1 MSTETTSASNQAPAQ
16 SFEFQA
22 EIKQLLDIVIHSLY
36 TEKEIFL
43 RELVS
48 NASDATEKLRHLQLT
63 EKAVHDA
70 DRPLEITVTPDEKAK
85 TLVIDDA
92 GLGMTGE
99 ELVKFLGTIAH
110 SGSKNFLKALQDGG
124 QKNSNLIGQ
133 FGVGFYAAFM
143 VATKVEVFSKSW
155 QADAPAHVWTSEGA
169 GTYTLAPAPEH
180 TARGTKIVLHLKD
193 DASEFAEKHRV
204 EDILKKYSAFVSFPI
219 KLEGEQVNKVQAL
232 WLRSKNEIKD
242 EEYTEFYKFQAH
254 AYDEPRLRLHFTA
267 DAPLQIASLLFVPK
281 ENPEKFGMQRA
292 EPAVSLYCRKVLID
306 ARPKDL
312 LPEWL
317 RFLKGVVDS
326 EDLPL
331 NISRETM
338 QDKALLEKIG
348 KAVAS
353 RFLKFLADEAKTR
366 PEGYDEFFKEF
377 GIFLKEGAALDW
389 THKDA
394 LVKLL
399 RFESTFTEAGK
410 TTSLADYVSRIKDG
424 QTEIYYLVG
433 PSRAAIESGP
443 YLEGMKARGLEVLF
457 CTEAVDEYVM
467 NNVREHDG
475 KKLVAADSPD
485 AKLPDAPKPP
495 SAEGDLSDDQVK
507 SLAEWLKTTLGDR
520 VTEVKASDRL
530 VDSPALAISADR
542 MMTPQ
547 MRRMMKALKKD
558 APDEPVKVS
567 LELNPRHAVIKR
579 LHGIRETNTERAT
592 LVAEQILDNALI
604 AAGLFEDPSKMV
616 ARLYKLL
623 EQA

>member
-63 EKAVHDA
+63 EKAAHDPERA
-70 DRPLEITVTPDEKAK
+70 LEITVTPDEKAK
-85 TLVIDDA
+85 TLVIEDA

-110 SGSKNFLKALQDGG
+110 SGSKNFLKALQEGG

-143 VATKVEVFSKSW
+143 VAKKVEVFSRSW
-155 QADAPAHVWTSEGA
+155 QPEAPAHVWTSEGA

-193 DASEFAEKHRV
+193 DAEDFSKKWRV
-204 EDILKKYSAFVSFPI
+204 EEILKKYSAFVSFPI

-232 WLRSKNEIKD
+232 WLRSKSEIKD

-254 AYDEPRLRLHFTA
+254 AYDDPRLRLHFSA

-292 EPAVSLYCRKVLID
+292 EPAVALYCRKVLID

-348 KAVAS
+348 KTVTS
-353 RFLKFLADEAKTR
+353 RFLKFLADEAKSR

-394 LVKLL
+394 LTKLL

-410 TTSLADYVSRIKDG
+410 TTSLADYVTRLKEG

-467 NNVREHDG
+467 NNVREFDG

-485 AKLPDAPKPP
+485 AKLPEAPKPP
-495 SAEGDLSDDQVK
+495 AAEGDLTDEQVK
-507 SLAEWLKTTLGDR
+507 DLATWLKETLGER

-579 LHGIRETNTERAT
+579 LHSIRGSDTDRAT

>member
-1 MSTETTSASNQAPAQ
+1 MSTDTAPAPQ

-36 TEKEIFL
+36 TEKEIFI

-48 NASDATEKLRHLQLT
+48 NASDASEKLRHLQLT
-63 EKAVHDA
+63 EKNIHDA
-70 DRPLEITVTPDEKAK
+70 DRPLEITVTTDEKAK
-85 TLVIDDA
+85 TLTIEDA
-92 GLGMTGE
+92 GIGMTRD
-99 ELVKFLGTIAH
+99 ELAKNLGTIAH
-110 SGSKNFLKALQDGG
+110 SGSKAFLKALGEGG

-143 VATKVEVFSKSW
+143 AAKSVEVFSKSW
-155 QADAPAHVWTSEGA
+155 QIDAPAHVWRSEG
-169 GTYTLAPAPEH
+169 TDSYTLEAAPEH
-180 TARGTKIVLHLKD
+180 TTRGTKIVLQLKD
-193 DASEFAEKHRV
+193 DAEDFAKKHRV
-204 EDILKKYSAFVSFPI
+204 EDILKKYSAFISFPI
-219 KLEGEQVNKVQAL
+219 KLDGEHVNTVTAL
-232 WLRSKNEIKD
+232 WLRSKNEITD
-242 EEYTEFYKFQAH
+242 EEYTAFYKFQAH

-281 ENPEKFGMQRA
+281 DNPEKFGMQRA
-292 EPAVSLYCRKVLID
+292 EPAVALYCRKVLID
-306 ARPKDL
+306 SRPKDL

-348 KAVAS
+348 KTVTS
-353 RFLKFLADEAKTR
+353 RFLKFLADEAKAR
-366 PEGYDEFFKEF
+366 PETYDEFYSEF
-377 GIFLKEGAALDW
+377 GVFLKEGAALDW
-389 THKDA
+389 THKDG

-399 RFESTFTEAGK
+399 RYESTFTETGK
-410 TTSLADYVSRIKDG
+410 TTSLADYVTRLKEG
-424 QTEIYYLVG
+424 QSEIYYLVG
-433 PSRAAIESGP
+433 PSRSAIEAGP

-457 CTEAVDEYVM
+457 CVEAVDEYVM
-467 NNVREHDG
+467 NNVREFDG

-495 SAEGDLSDDQVK
+495 AADGDLSEDQVK
-507 SLAEWLKTTLGDR
+507 ALAEWLKTTLGDR

-530 VDSPALAISADR
+530 VDSPALAINADR
-542 MMTPQ
+542 FMTPQ
-547 MRRMMKALKKD
+547 MRRMMKAMKKD
-558 APDEPVKVS
+558 EPEAPVKVS

-579 LHGIRETNTERAT
+579 LAATREANPERAT

-623 EQA
+623 EQV

>member
-1 MSTETTSASNQAPAQ
+1 MSNENSPAQ

-70 DRPLEITVTPDEKAK
+70 ERALEITVIPDEKAR
-85 TLVIDDA
+85 TLVVEDA

-99 ELVKFLGTIAH
+99 ELVKYLGTIAH
-110 SGSKNFLKALQDGG
+110 SGSKNFLKALQEGG

-143 VATKVEVFSKSW
+143 VAKKVEVFSRSW
-155 QADAPAHVWTSEGA
+155 QPDAPAHVWTSEGA

-180 TARGTKIVLHLKD
+180 TARGTRIVLHLKD
-193 DASEFAEKHRV
+193 DAEDFAKKWRV
-204 EDILKKYSAFVSFPI
+204 EEVLKKYSAFVSFPI

-232 WLRSKNEIKD
+232 WLRSKSEIKD

-254 AYDEPRLRLHFTA
+254 AYDDPRLRLHFSA

-348 KAVAS
+348 KTVTS
-353 RFLKFLADEAKTR
+353 RFLKFLADEAKAR
-366 PEGYDEFFKEF
+366 PEAYDEFFAEF
-377 GIFLKEGAALDW
+377 GVFLKEGAALDW

-394 LVKLL
+394 LTKLL
-399 RFESTFTEAGK
+399 RYESTFTEAGK
-410 TTSLADYVSRIKDG
+410 TTSLADYVARLKDG

-467 NNVREHDG
+467 NHVREFDG

-495 SAEGDLSDDQVK
+495 TAEGDLSEDQVK
-507 SLAEWLKTTLGDR
+507 ELAGWLKETLGER
-520 VTEVKASDRL
+520 VTEVKGSDRL
-530 VDSPALAISADR
+530 VDSPALAINADR
-542 MMTPQ
+542 FLTPQ
-547 MRRMMKALKKD
+547 MRRMMKAMKKD
-558 APDEPVKVS
+558 EADAPVKVS

-579 LHGIRETNTERAT
+579 LAALRTGNPERAG